1 MSYFL
6 LFEKNSNT
14 LYDTVAYN
22 VDSVKTA
29 ELEITERELK
39 KLNENLSVIEK
50 CGNGLDV
57 ALSCFEKAQRK
68 LKETCKSDVVGMKK
82 MLDDIGILIDYIDD
96 KTFDIIFIN
105 KLDNTKFKIDKLG
118 EIAYKNI
125 FIKYKELTKK
135 IQNYKFE
142 DNFVWRRMTTVS
154 NDDGN
159 RKRQLRKRSDDK
171 SFWHI

>member
-68 LKETCKSDVVGMKK
+68 LK
-82 MLDDIGILIDYIDD
+82 
-96 KTFDIIFIN
+96 
-105 KLDNTKFKIDKLG
+105 
-118 EIAYKNI
+118 
-125 FIKYKELTKK
+125 
-135 IQNYKFE
+135 
-142 DNFVWRRMTTVS
+142 
-154 NDDGN
+154 
-159 RKRQLRKRSDDK
+159 
-171 SFWHI
+171 